1 MVLAELQIQDKGRVD
16 LVKQLDEFIIVVG
29 DISAGPI
36 NDHGAVLAIGNRGP
50 LGQIFVV
57 GIAVFHEIQD
67 HGAEN
72 LAVFL
77 ANGSFRTRTLSS
89 FIKI

>member
-36 NDHGAVLAIGNRGP
+36 NDHG
-50 LGQIFVV
+50 FTK
-57 GIAVFHEIQD
+57 
-67 HGAEN
+67 
-72 LAVFL
+72 
-77 ANGSFRTRTLSS
+77 FRTMVLRIWPY
-89 FIKI
+89 FWP